1 MTKTVPSGPP
11 TETGIFP
18 LTANYVKHLNH
29 IHNAYGNSGTWN
41 IIPAYLNLENILTFG
56 VFFSLSG
63 V

>member
-29 IHNAYGNSGTWN
+29 IHNAYGNSGT
-41 IIPAYLNLENILTFG
+41 
-56 VFFSLSG
+56 
-63 V
+63 